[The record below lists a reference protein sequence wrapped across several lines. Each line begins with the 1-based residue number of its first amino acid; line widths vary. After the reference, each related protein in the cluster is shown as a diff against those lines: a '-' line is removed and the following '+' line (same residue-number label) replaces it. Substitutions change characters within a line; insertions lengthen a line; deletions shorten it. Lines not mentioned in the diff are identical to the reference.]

1 MSLFWLKNVPWATI
15 LANAPGLVDSAKKLA
30 AAIRTKPASETAASD
45 VEPDDAQARLLSIEQ
60 QQRTAAELLRAIADQ
75 NAQMAEA
82 VAALQQRARI
92 HLRVAVVALI
102 GALAALI
109 WNFLR

>member
-1 MSLFWLKNVPWATI
+1 M
-15 LANAPGLVDSAKKLA
+15 
-30 AAIRTKPASETAASD
+30 
-45 VEPDDAQARLLSIEQ
+45 
-60 QQRTAAELLRAIADQ
+60 ADQ

-92 HLRVAVVALI
+92 HLRIAVVALI
-102 GALAALI
+102 AALAALI